1 MNNFEKCEKKE
12 CENSIDFPLNAI
24 IGMPK
29 SLDEWK
35 DLRKNF
41 PKIYEAAQQKA
52 KKICTNNI
60 L

>member
-1 MNNFEKCEKKE
+1 MNNCEKCKKKE
-12 CENSIDFPLNAI
+12 CENLIDF
-24 IGMPK
+24 GMPK

-35 DLRKNF
+35 DLKINF

-52 KKICTNNI
+52 KKICTNKI